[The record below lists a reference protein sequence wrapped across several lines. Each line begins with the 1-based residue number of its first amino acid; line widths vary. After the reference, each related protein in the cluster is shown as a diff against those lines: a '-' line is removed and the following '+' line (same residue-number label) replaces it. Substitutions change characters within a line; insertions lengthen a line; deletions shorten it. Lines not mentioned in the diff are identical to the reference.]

1 MRYFPLIQMCKGQF
15 TRAGS
20 THHLRFL
27 SDLLTFCLPSLQA
40 ESVHASRKLTKT
52 SVESLPAGDTDVI
65 YWDTFL
71 PGLGVRVKPSG
82 TRSYVVQYRN
92 RQTGRSRRKTIGRH
106 GPLMTFSQARDIAKG
121 LLSDVVRGNDPV
133 AEGKAYKQ
141 APSVADLADQYL
153 ESHATPKKR
162 PKSVKS
168 DEAAL
173 RRFILPRLGGRKV
186 AEITGRDIQQLHT
199 GLRETPYLANR
210 TLALLSTMFG
220 LSVRWGYRPNN
231 PARGIAKFHEEKR
244 DRWLSD
250 DELARLLTALQN
262 HPNKV
267 AANAI
272 RLQLLTG
279 ARIGEV
285 LSARWE
291 NFDVERGVWTKP
303 SHHTKQ
309 KRTEHL
315 PLSKS
320 ALELLLDMRNDARDR
335 SAFLFPGR
343 KPDKPIADL
352 KRFWNSVTASAGL
365 EDYRIHDNR
374 HTHASHLVSSGIS
387 LAIVGRLLGHT
398 NPMTTQRYPH
408 LADDPL
414 RAAAEVF
421 GQKMSE

>member
-1 MRYFPLIQMCKGQF
+1 MRHSTECGASLVTSTRIAYF
-15 TRAGS
+15 
-20 THHLRFL
+20 
-27 SDLLTFCLPSLQA
+27 LLTKRQKTLIMPSQ
-40 ESVHASRKLTKT
+40 KLTKS
-52 SVESLPAGDTDVI
+52 SVESLPSGEIDVI
-65 YWDTFL
+65 YWDTQL
-71 PGLGVRVKPSG
+71 PGFGVRVKPNA

-92 RQTGRSRRKTIGRH
+92 RRTGRSRRKTIGRH
-106 GPLMTFSQARDIAKG
+106 GPLMTFSQAKEIAKE
-121 LLSDVVRGNDPV
+121 LLSDVVRGKDPV
-133 AEGKAYKQ
+133 AEGKAYKD

-153 ESHATPKKR
+153 TSHAIPKKR
-162 PKSVKS
+162 PKSVKN

-173 RRFILPRLGGRKV
+173 RRFILPKMGSRKV
-186 AEITGRDIQQLHT
+186 AEISGRDVQQLHSR
-199 GLRETPYLANR
+199 LKRTPYLANR
-210 TLALLSTMFG
+210 SLALLSTMFE
-220 LSVRWGYRPNN
+220 LSVRWGYRTDN
-231 PARGIAKFHEEKR
+231 PAKGIVKFHEEKR

-250 DELARLLTALQN
+250 TELARLLAALNEQ
-262 HPNKV
+262 PNQV

-272 RLQLLTG
+272 RFQLLTG

-291 NFDVERGVWTKP
+291 NFELDRGVWIKP

-315 PLSKS
+315 PLSAT
-320 ALELLLDMRNDARDR
+320 ALKLLRRMRDGAGDS

-343 KPDKPIADL
+343 KTDKPIADL
-352 KRFWNSVTASAGL
+352 KRFWRSVTAAAGL

-374 HTHASHLVSSGIS
+374 HTHASHLVSSGMS

-398 NPMTTQRYPH
+398 NPTTTQRYSH

-421 GQKMSE
+421 GTKMSE

>member
-1 MRYFPLIQMCKGQF
+1 MP
-15 TRAGS
+15 
-20 THHLRFL
+20 
-27 SDLLTFCLPSLQA
+27 
-40 ESVHASRKLTKT
+40 SRKLTKST
-52 SVESLPAGDTDVI
+52 VESLPAGDIDVV
-65 YWDTFL
+65 YWDTSL
-71 PGLGVRVKPSG
+71 PGFGIRVKPNA

-106 GPLMTFSQARDIAKG
+106 GPLMTFAQAKEIARG
-121 LLSDVVRGNDPV
+121 LLSDVVRGGDPV
-133 AEGKAYKQ
+133 AEGKAFKE
-141 APSVADLADQYL
+141 APSVSDLADQYL
-153 ESHATPKKR
+153 TSHAIPKKR
-162 PKSVKS
+162 PNSAKNDK
-168 DEAAL
+168 AAL
-173 RRFILPRLGGRKV
+173 RRFILPKLGSLKV

-199 GLRETPYLANR
+199 GLKETPYLANR
-210 TLALLSTMFG
+210 TLALLSTMFE
-220 LSVRWGYRPNN
+220 LSVRWGYRSNN
-231 PARGIAKFHEEKR
+231 PAKGIAKFHEEKR

-250 DELARLLTALQN
+250 DELTRLLIALDD
-262 HPNKV
+262 HPNQV

-291 NFDVERGVWTKP
+291 NFDIDRGVWTKP

-315 PLSKS
+315 PLSTS
-320 ALELLLDMRNDARDR
+320 ALELLRGMHKGEVDN

-352 KRFWNSVTASAGL
+352 KRFWKSVTASAEL

-374 HTHASHLVSSGIS
+374 HTHASHLVSSGMS

-398 NPMTTQRYPH
+398 NPMTTQRYAH

-421 GQKMSE
+421 GKKLSS

>member
-1 MRYFPLIQMCKGQF
+1 M
-15 TRAGS
+15 
-20 THHLRFL
+20 
-27 SDLLTFCLPSLQA
+27 PSQ
-40 ESVHASRKLTKT
+40 KLTKK
-52 SVESLPAGDTDVI
+52 SVESLLAGDIDVI
-65 YWDTFL
+65 YWDTLL
-71 PGLGVRVKPSG
+71 PGFGVRVKPNG

-106 GPLMTFSQARDIAKG
+106 GPLMTFSQAKDVARG
-121 LLSDVVRGNDPV
+121 LLSDVVRGKDPV
-133 AEGKAYKQ
+133 AEGKAYKE

-153 ESHATPKKR
+153 TSHAIPKKR
-162 PKSVKS
+162 PRSVKN
-168 DEAAL
+168 DKAAL
-173 RRFILPRLGGRKV
+173 RRFILPKLGGKKV

-199 GLRETPYLANR
+199 GLRKTPYLANR
-210 TLALLSTMFG
+210 TLALLSTMFE

-231 PARGIAKFHEEKR
+231 PAKGIAKFHEEKR

-250 DELARLLTALQN
+250 DELARLLSALDD
-262 HPNKV
+262 HPNQV

-291 NFDVERGVWTKP
+291 NFDFDRGVWTKP

-315 PLSKS
+315 PLSAS
-320 ALELLLDMRNDARDR
+320 ALELLRGMSDVAGDS

-352 KRFWNSVTASAGL
+352 KRLWKSVTASAGL

-374 HTHASHLVSSGIS
+374 HTHASHLVSSGMS

-398 NPMTTQRYPH
+398 NPMTTQRYAH

-421 GQKMSE
+421 GKKMSE